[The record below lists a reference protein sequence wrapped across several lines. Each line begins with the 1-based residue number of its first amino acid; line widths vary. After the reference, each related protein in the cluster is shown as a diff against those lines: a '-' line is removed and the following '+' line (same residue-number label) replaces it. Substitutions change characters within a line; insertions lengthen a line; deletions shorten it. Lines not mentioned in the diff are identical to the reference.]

1 MKALY
6 SSIILLLNNKKMYKI
21 FYISFLVVFTAC
33 SSNKEK
39 PEDLPVVAGP
49 ENVIVLSDAQSHSAA
64 LSVSKI
70 EKRSISSILKV
81 NGVIDVPPQNMVSVS
96 MPLGGYLRT
105 TKLLPGMHIR
115 KGEVIATMEDQLY
128 IQLQQEYLTVK
139 SKLQFAGS
147 EYERQRELNQTKA
160 SSDKVY
166 QQALMEYKNQKIAL
180 SALTEKLKLINIS
193 PDNLDETNLSKN
205 INIYSSIDGFVSK
218 VNVNIGKYVNPS
230 DILFELV
237 NPDDIHLNMKIYEKD
252 LNKLKIG
259 QELIAYTNDNPELKH
274 PCEIILISKNVDE
287 DRSIEVHCHFKDY
300 DKELIPGMYMN
311 AEIDIMSKES
321 FSIEE
326 DAVVNFEAKKYVFVQ
341 VSDKKFEMTAV
352 ETGISE
358 KGFVELKNPEALEGK
373 DIVVKGAYTL
383 LMVLKNKEEE

>member
-1 MKALY
+1 
-6 SSIILLLNNKKMYKI
+6 MYKI
-21 FYISFLVVFTAC
+21 FYISFLVVLTAC

-128 IQLQQEYLTVK
+128 IHLQQEYLTVK

-193 PDNLDETNLSKN
+193 PDNLYETNLSKK
-205 INIYSSIDGFVSK
+205 INK
-218 VNVNIGKYVNPS
+218 
-230 DILFELV
+230 
-237 NPDDIHLNMKIYEKD
+237 
-252 LNKLKIG
+252 
-259 QELIAYTNDNPELKH
+259 
-274 PCEIILISKNVDE
+274 
-287 DRSIEVHCHFKDY
+287 
-300 DKELIPGMYMN
+300 
-311 AEIDIMSKES
+311 
-321 FSIEE
+321 
-326 DAVVNFEAKKYVFVQ
+326 
-341 VSDKKFEMTAV
+341 
-352 ETGISE
+352 
-358 KGFVELKNPEALEGK
+358 
-373 DIVVKGAYTL
+373 
-383 LMVLKNKEEE
+383 

>member
-193 PDNLDETNLSKN
+193 PDNLDETNLSMN

-383 LMVLKNKEEE
+383 LMVLKNKE